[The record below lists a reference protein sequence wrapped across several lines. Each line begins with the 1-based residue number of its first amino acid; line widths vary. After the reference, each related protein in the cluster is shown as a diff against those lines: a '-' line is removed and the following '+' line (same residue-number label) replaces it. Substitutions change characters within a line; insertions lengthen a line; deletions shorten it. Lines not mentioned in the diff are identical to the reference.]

1 MILYLRTYWNLATE
15 LRIRGVLRFRMMLGS
30 ILCTVCDIEF
40 SIITSA
46 ITRVIASEII
56 RVKYSWKLNSELT
69 PMNRN
74 GI

>member
-15 LRIRGVLRFRMMLGS
+15 LRIRGVLRLRMMLCS

-46 ITRVIASEII
+46 ITRVCASEII

-69 PMNRN
+69 PMIRN